1 MARTKPICN
10 GTAGVNGPAQNSI
23 IALVTVQ
30 YHGSINNANI
40 AVTMTGDQNINSAI
54 ITHRIIS
61 FVRTLALRYFQML
74 LSLFFIRFFRGG
86 FLFFLTSAPNAFYN
100 AEYHSE

>member
-1 MARTKPICN
+1 MARAKPICN

-30 YHGSINNANI
+30 YHGFITNAKI

-54 ITHRIIS
+54 ITHRIMS
-61 FVRTLALRYFQML
+61 LVRTFALNHFHKL
-74 LSLFFIRFFRGG
+74 LNLSLSEICSFLSLFF
-86 FLFFLTSAPNAFYN
+86 TSAPDAFYN
-100 AEYHSE
+100 AEYQSE